1 MELNHQLFREL
12 LELERQAAQVAAL
25 LDDVPEDLR
34 QQAIAAF
41 APMPA
46 MRAMSARQ
54 RQVWGETW
62 LRWISEAGD
71 RWEVRPPCV
80 STDEMQDLV
89 LRFALGGK

>member
-1 MELNHQLFREL
+1 VELNHQLFQEL
-12 LELERQAAQVAAL
+12 LKLEQQAAQVAAL

-46 MRAMSARQ
+46 MRGFSARQ

-62 LRWISEAGD
+62 FGWIREAGD
-71 RWEVRPPCV
+71 RWEARPPSV